1 MILLNKYKIS
11 IIIPAFNLEDKINR
25 AFDSIKNQTLSFK
38 DIEIIF
44 IDDNSKD
51 NTFNILNDL
60 KNTYENVSL
69 FKTDKNSG
77 YAGKPR
83 NIGLKH
89 ASADYVL
96 FLDGDDE
103 LLKDS
108 CEVLYNKITSTDSD
122 IVIGGQINV
131 FDGIHQHNPPLT
143 CGAERIFKDMKN
155 QEVLDI
161 RPAITAKM
169 FKKDLLIKN
178 NITFPEGISGQ
189 DLVFFMKALLNSKQI
204 VVLNNFYVYYRI
216 LSNES
221 VTFDISE
228 TYLKG
233 LIKAYTLVCDTF
245 DEFEV
250 PPEIQQRVILQ
261 HIRFFTSQTVRTNVP
276 SNEIMLYELFNS
288 ELFYTLTDKNVFKN
302 NNKYREYFNK
312 MSDGDYENTILN
324 EMAEEFEKY
333 DITYQKNLNE
343 KWDEI
348 CERNRQ
354 LESDYSKLKEELNS
368 AKFNL
373 AKLEDENIYLKKD
386 NIQLTEKEKNKL

>member
-44 IDDNSKD
+44 VDDNSKD
-51 NTFNILNDL
+51 DTFNILNDL

-83 NIGLKH
+83 NIGLKY

-143 CGAERIFKDMKN
+143 CGAEKVFKDMKN